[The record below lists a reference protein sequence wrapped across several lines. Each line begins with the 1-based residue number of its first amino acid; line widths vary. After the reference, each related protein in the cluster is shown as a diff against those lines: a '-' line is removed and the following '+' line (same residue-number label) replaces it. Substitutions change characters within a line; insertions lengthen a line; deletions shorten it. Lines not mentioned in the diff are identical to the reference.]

1 MPDLVL
7 PEEETVVYGRYG
19 MLRREFFKEHR
30 KGLYTT
36 LLLQGRLVKHLNQT
50 DLVAKER
57 MDLLMHQMAEQQGVT
72 EQLKAGK
79 QLLWVGKMNNIR
91 NATEEI
97 VLKELIY
104 A

>member
-7 PEEETVVYGRYG
+7 PEEETVTYGRYG
-19 MLRREFFKEHR
+19 MLRREFLKEYR

-50 DLVAKER
+50 DLAANER
-57 MDLLMHQMAEQQGVT
+57 MDLLMRQMAEQQGVT
-72 EQLKAGK
+72 ERLKAEN
-79 QLLWVGKMNNIR
+79 QLCGGKMNNIR
-91 NATEEI
+91 NAAEEI
-97 VLKELIY
+97 VLKELVY